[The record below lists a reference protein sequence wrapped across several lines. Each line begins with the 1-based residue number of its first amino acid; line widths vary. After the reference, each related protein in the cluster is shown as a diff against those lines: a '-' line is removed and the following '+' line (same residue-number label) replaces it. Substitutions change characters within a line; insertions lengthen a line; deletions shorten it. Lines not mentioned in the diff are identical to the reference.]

1 VSTSKSSDDEV
12 RELILVLPRL
22 IGRIKRLPP
31 PDLLR
36 SMELTPRHLSLLS
49 MLLLDGPVTVSEL
62 AERLS
67 VAPTTVSL
75 IVSELSRKNVV
86 RRRADETD
94 RRKRIVDLTDTGRP
108 AVTQWLSPGAKAWRE
123 ALDPLTP
130 AQRRLFI
137 DTMLAFEAAFTKG
150 LDANATAEG

>member
-1 VSTSKSSDDEV
+1 M
-12 RELILVLPRL
+12 PRL
-22 IGRIKRLPP
+22 IGRLKRLPP
-31 PDLLR
+31 PELLR

-49 MLLLDGPVTVSEL
+49 MLLLDGPVTVSQL

-75 IVSELSRKNVV
+75 IVSELARKDVV

-130 AQRRLFI
+130 EQRRLVVE
-137 DTMLAFEAAFTKG
+137 TMLAFEAAFTKA
-150 LDANATAEG
+150 LDARGAAAE